1 MVGTGVFTTLGFQVM
16 EGAIPDPMAIL
27 TVWALGGIIALAGAT
42 CYSEVASV
50 YPEDGG
56 EYHFLSRLY
65 HPIIGITSGVVSIA
79 IGFAAAIG
87 GLGLAA
93 AAYLT
98 PLLPGGI
105 SEPLVASVLIVSVAL
120 VQWFGVRL
128 GSAFQSGA
136 TALKIGMIAFVV
148 LLPAFFNLPNE
159 GAFELR
165 ITDQTID
172 LLSSLAFPKAL
183 VWVMFAYSGWN
194 AATYIVGH
202 LENPKRNLGS
212 ALIRGTLAVMLMYL
226 ILNYVFM
233 RSVPFEQLAGTI
245 DVGNVVV
252 KAYLGDHLFRVFG
265 AVLAISLMAGL
276 NAMLIAGPRVVQ
288 KMANDLKLLPA
299 LGREHKNGSPRGG
312 VVVVTVVSLLFV
324 FFGTFND
331 IVEYVGISLTM
342 FSMLVVFGV
351 FIVRFRKLHNENTIR
366 SFAYP
371 LAPIL
376 FLASGFWMIY
386 FFVAMDPQKL
396 LWSISTLVP
405 GVLLYFLSKRKRSKV
420 PVM

>member
-1 MVGTGVFTTLGFQVM
+1 M

-27 TVWALGGIIALAGAT
+27 IVWALGGIIALAGAT
-42 CYSEVASV
+42 CYTEVASV

-98 PLLPGGI
+98 PLLPGGV
-105 SEPLVASVLIVSVAL
+105 SEPLVAAALIVSVAF

-128 GSAFQSGA
+128 GSAFQSAA
-136 TALKIGMIAFVV
+136 TALKIGMILFVV
-148 LLPAFFNLPNE
+148 VLPVFFNLPNE
-159 GAFELR
+159 AEFELK
-165 ITDQTID
+165 ITDRTVD

-202 LENPKRNLGS
+202 LENPKRNLGP
-212 ALIRGTLAVMLMYL
+212 ALLGGTVIVMVLYL
-226 ILNYVFM
+226 VLNYVFM
-233 RSVPFEQLAGTI
+233 RSVPFDLLAGTI

-252 KAYLGDHLFRVFG
+252 AAYLGDNVFRVFG
-265 AVLAISLMAGL
+265 GVLAISLLAGL

-288 KMANDLKLLPA
+288 KMANDLELLPT
-299 LGREHKNGSPRGG
+299 LGKEHENGAPRGG
-312 VVVVTVVSLLFV
+312 ILVLTGISLLFV
-324 FFGTFND
+324 VFGTFKD
-331 IVEYVGISLTM
+331 IIEYVGISLTI

-351 FIVRFRKLHNENTIR
+351 FIIRARNLHDSNTIR

-371 LAPIL
+371 FAPIL
-376 FLASGFWMIY
+376 FLASGLWMIY

-396 LWSISTLVP
+396 LWSLSTFLP
-405 GVLLYFLSKRKRSKV
+405 GVLLYYLSKIKGSNS
-420 PVM
+420 

>member
-1 MVGTGVFTTLGFQVM
+1 M
-16 EGAIPDPMAIL
+16 
-27 TVWALGGIIALAGAT
+27 
-42 CYSEVASV
+42 ASV

-98 PLLPGGI
+98 PLLPGGV
-105 SEPLVASVLIVSVAL
+105 SEPLVAAALIVSVAF

-128 GSAFQSGA
+128 GSAFQSAA
-136 TALKIGMIAFVV
+136 TALKIGMILFVV
-148 LLPAFFNLPNE
+148 VLPVLFNLPNE
-159 GAFELR
+159 AEFELK
-165 ITDQTID
+165 ITDRTVD

-202 LENPKRNLGS
+202 LENPKRNLGP
-212 ALIRGTLAVMLMYL
+212 ALLGGTVIVMVLYL
-226 ILNYVFM
+226 VLNYVFM
-233 RSVPFEQLAGTI
+233 RSVPFDLLAGTI

-252 KAYLGDHLFRVFG
+252 AAYLGDNVFRVFG
-265 AVLAISLMAGL
+265 GVLAISLLAGL

-288 KMANDLKLLPA
+288 KMANDLKLIPA
-299 LGREHKNGSPRGG
+299 LGKEHENGAPRGG
-312 VVVVTVVSLLFV
+312 ILVLTGISLLFV
-324 FFGTFND
+324 VFGTFKD
-331 IVEYVGISLTM
+331 IIEYVGISLTV

-351 FIVRFRKLHNENTIR
+351 FVIRARNLHDSNTIR

-371 LAPIL
+371 FAPIL
-376 FLASGFWMIY
+376 FLASGLWMIY

-396 LWSISTLVP
+396 LWSLSTFLP
-405 GVLLYFLSKRKRSKV
+405 GVLLYYLSKIKGSNKQ
-420 PVM
+420 